1 MHRPTPTSLPGGI
14 VLGGL
19 HGSSGKTVLTCLLLA
34 GLAARGHALQ
44 PFKAG
49 PDYIDIGYH
58 NHFSVKPSITLDSWL
73 MGEPEVLS
81 AARSSTRCATGI
93 LEGVMGLFDG
103 ASASSDEGSTMELAR
118 LLQWPVVLCVPAA
131 KAGRSLAA
139 ALRGFIAE
147 AHPHRIAGLV
157 LNGVSGS
164 SHAEYLREALSPLGV
179 PVLGTI
185 PKSAILEWPE
195 RYLGLRSA
203 QAGQLPSVGE
213 LAGFAALHLDL
224 ERFEGLAQMHPKN
237 QEEATD
243 SLSEVGCRVAIAQDE
258 AFHFYYANNLDW
270 LRRQGAELIPFSPIH
285 SRSLPANIDGI
296 LLGGGFP
303 ELHAGAISD
312 NQTLR
317 RELREA
323 LIDGLPCYAECGG
336 LMLLADK
343 LIDVRGDLFPMA
355 GALPGAVEMMP
366 TLQHFGYCSA
376 FDGDSQPHRG
386 HEFHH
391 SVWSDEAERGNA
403 WSVTRKRTGSARQEG
418 FRAGGLHA
426 SYVHLHFSNSANLV
440 RTHLGFNS

>member
-1 MHRPTPTSLPGGI
+1 M
-14 VLGGL
+14 
-19 HGSSGKTVLTCLLLA
+19 LLA

-147 AHPHRIAGLV
+147 AHPHGIAGVV

-164 SHAEYLREALSPLGV
+164 SHAEYLREALLPLGV
-179 PVLGTI
+179 QVLGAI

-213 LAGFAALHLDL
+213 LAALAALHLDL

-237 QEEATD
+237 QEVAT
-243 SLSEVGCRVAIAQDE
+243 SLLSASVCRVAIAQDE

-270 LRRQGAELIPFSPIH
+270 LRRQGAELVPFSPIH

-303 ELHAGAISD
+303 ELHAAAISD

-317 RELREA
+317 RELRDA
-323 LIDGLPCYAECGG
+323 LCNGLPCYAECGG

-343 LIDVRGDLFPMA
+343 LVDVRGDAYPMT
-355 GALPGAVEMMP
+355 GALPGTVEMTQ
-366 TLQHFGYCSA
+366 TLQHFGYCIAS
-376 FDGDSQPHRG
+376 GRDSQPHRG

-391 SVWSDEAERGNA
+391 SVWSAEAERGNA